1 MGGASGYFSGSKRP
15 DREHMNLDPCPYMR
29 SASFMFLSGFI
40 SQTFFPHVLS
50 IVVGLAPPIFIDDIG
65 ERNTTDWPKP
75 AHWVADRQQGIGM
88 HAGRQAERGLRF
100 LLELQIER
108 RQ

>member
-50 IVVGLAPPIFIDDIG
+50 IVVALSPPIFVHDFG
-65 ERNTTDWPKP
+65 ERDTADWPEP
-75 AHWVADRQQGIGM
+75 AHWVADRQQGIRM
-88 HAGRQAERGLRF
+88 DAGRQSNSGLRF
-100 LLELQIER
+100 FL
-108 RQ
+108 